1 MPKIRK
7 PKLLAS
13 VGIVLAVSAI
23 LLGIGYYLL
32 MDWYKSRGIN
42 IAKLPGE
49 KVVSLTPGTYWV
61 WIFRKWSLLGVDFPS
76 PLSSTESVGLKLNRV
91 RGGRLIE
98 FQPTS
103 ICHQVSSCDREG
115 KVVST
120 LKIDESG
127 LYRVSCSTKVT
138 KKFVAV
144 FAPESVHK
152 YNLGSQLS
160 FDFW

>member
-7 PKLLAS
+7 PKMLVSIA
-13 VGIVLAVSAI
+13 IVLAVSAM
-23 LLGIGYYLL
+23 LFGVGYFLFI
-32 MDWYKSRGIN
+32 DWYKSRGIS
-42 IAKLPGE
+42 IAKLPSKE
-49 KVVSLTPGTYWV
+49 IVHLTPGTYWV
-61 WIFRKWSLLGVDFPS
+61 WIFRKWSLLGVNFPS
-76 PLSSTESVGLKLNRV
+76 PLNSTESVGLKLNRV
-91 RGGRLIE
+91 RDGHLIE

-103 ICHQVSSCDREG
+103 VSHQVSSYDREG

-120 LKIDESG
+120 LRIDESG

-138 KKFVAV
+138 KQFAV
-144 FAPESVHK
+144 VLAPESVHR